1 MFSSLLA
8 DKGEMENFVLY
19 EFLWTDTT
27 ENAVVAVED
36 DSV

>member
-8 DKGEMENFVLY
+8 DKGEMENFLLY
-19 EFLWTDTT
+19 EFLWTDST
-27 ENAVVAVED
+27 EDALLPVED